1 MWIGRSFQSMS
12 FFHYC
17 LLGHS
22 SQGATSFKSSKSCIS
37 DYKIRSGRLHIT
49 LAVQDISLFNI
60 ENQREITTAESQS
73 QPLDVQ
79 LDQILRHSI
88 QSQSSSEPMSED
100 MILSQKPPPSKPLVT
115 KSWESSSPIS
125 VHQHST
131 TTVCVTTSL
140 STEKCDRFCQ
150 CQCHARNQI
159 KTPRWAKGILG
170 AMSFQ
175 SNSTVLLNRR
185 PCNLPALCRR
195 SGKTSAQF
203 TYYAPSWVL
212 SRAFHFT
219 VMRHEVTGISASVA
233 IKIPRIIT
241 GPSIIWRLISTG
253 SVGKIQEAFSKGL
266 TSIYDVGDDGESLLH
281 VG

>member
-1 MWIGRSFQSMS
+1 MVTRNL
-12 FFHYC
+12 FFDSPK
-17 LLGHS
+17 LSIL
-22 SQGATSFKSSKSCIS
+22 TTKF
-37 DYKIRSGRLHIT
+37 RSGRLHIT
-49 LAVQDISLFNI
+49 LAVQDISVFNV
-60 ENQREITTAESQS
+60 ENQQKITTTES
-73 QPLDVQ
+73 QPLHIQ
-79 LDQILRHSI
+79 LDQVLRLST
-88 QSQSSSEPMSED
+88 QSQSSSNPVPELSSMV
-100 MILSQKPPPSKPLVT
+100 LSQKPPPSEPLVT
-115 KSWESSSPIS
+115 KSWESPSAIS
-125 VHQHST
+125 NHQHST

-150 CQCHARNQI
+150 CQCHVRNQI
-159 KTPRWAKGILG
+159 KTPRWAKGIFG

-233 IKIPRIIT
+233 VKVPRIIT
-241 GPSIIWRLISTG
+241 GPSIIWQLISTG
-253 SVGKIQEAFSKGL
+253 SVQKIQEAFTKGL
-266 TSIYDVGDDGESLLH
+266 ASIYDVSDDGESLLH
-281 VG
+281 VCEQSQFFTRLN